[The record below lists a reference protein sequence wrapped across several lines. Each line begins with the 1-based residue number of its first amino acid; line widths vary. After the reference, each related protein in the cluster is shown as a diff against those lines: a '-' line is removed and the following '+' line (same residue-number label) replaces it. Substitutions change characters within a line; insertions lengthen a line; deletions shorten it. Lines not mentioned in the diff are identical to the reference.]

1 MIVFW
6 RNTGTMI
13 HKNVNALSNDFT
25 LGNTSTYKYQE
36 ISVHGT
42 FDLTHMRIP
51 SIAISRK

>member
-1 MIVFW
+1 
-6 RNTGTMI
+6 MI